1 MTLRDMETLNA
12 SRPGSTRDAHFADD
26 VSRKAEARLAGARLC
41 VRVCVDPQV
50 LARAAAADKKKDQ
63 ELETSRCTTFHL
75 LPLAALQASKAD
87 IKSVFRS
94 RAEVSAL
101 LNGTQAGGFPD
112 DASLPAS

>member
-1 MTLRDMETLNA
+1 MPV
-12 SRPGSTRDAHFADD
+12 SSDAA
-26 VSRKAEARLAGARLC
+26 AARLAGARMC

-63 ELETSRCTTFHL
+63 EVETSRCTTFHL

-87 IKSVFRS
+87 IKRVFRT

-101 LNGTQAGGFPD
+101 LNGTQADGFPD
-112 DASLPAS
+112 DASSPVS